1 MHKESGQDHRS
12 DPARMAGREANF
24 DDEIPWT
31 EDDILRLHGLLLEKS
46 LHDLFDLRVS
56 AATRLDILDW
66 MQAPRTEASAFAY
79 RACCRLFGL
88 DDEEIRDRVLER
100 YRRRHTH

>member
-46 LHDLFDLRVS
+46 LHDLF
-56 AATRLDILDW
+56 
-66 MQAPRTEASAFAY
+66 ENY
-79 RACCRLFGL
+79 
-88 DDEEIRDRVLER
+88 EDRGQQFKKAVRSL
-100 YRRRHTH
+100 